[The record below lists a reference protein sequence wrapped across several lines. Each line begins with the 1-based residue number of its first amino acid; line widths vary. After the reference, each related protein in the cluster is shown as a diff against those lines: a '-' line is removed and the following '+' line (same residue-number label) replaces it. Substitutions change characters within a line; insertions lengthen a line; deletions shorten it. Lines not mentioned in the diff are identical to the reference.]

1 MYTYKNIHIEWLGH
15 DWFLIVYKNKKICI
29 DPFKL
34 KQTFQ
39 ADYIFFTHNHH
50 DHLSIDDVAK
60 IIQPTTIIV
69 ASSLCEDNLKDI
81 HNKKMF
87 LKQNVALTL
96 DNFSVKT
103 IPAYTIDKF
112 RSPWAPYHPKESWYV
127 WFVSNFDWTILYHA
141 WDTDLIP
148 EMDWLCPDI
157 ALLPVSWIYTMTP
170 QEAVQS
176 ITSIKPQVAIPMH
189 YNTIVGTWEDAE
201 YFQKHAQCKVV
212 IL

>member
-1 MYTYKNIHIEWLGH
+1 MAKIYWAGQSCFQIEVSNSRDH
-15 DWFLIVYKNKKICI
+15 SADIVI
-29 DPFKL
+29 DPYDEATGLKL
-34 KQTFQ
+34 PNLS
-39 ADYIFFTHNHH
+39 ADILLVTHNHH

-112 RSPWAPYHPKESWYV
+112 RSP
-127 WFVSNFDWTILYHA
+127 
-141 WDTDLIP
+141 
-148 EMDWLCPDI
+148 
-157 ALLPVSWIYTMTP
+157 
-170 QEAVQS
+170 
-176 ITSIKPQVAIPMH
+176 
-189 YNTIVGTWEDAE
+189 
-201 YFQKHAQCKVV
+201 
-212 IL
+212 